1 MSGSNSQAIQSPPL
15 QLLLFRL
22 NRIGFAIDSAECQ
35 FWPNKQVHFY
45 KDSPPSEAGHP
56 TLFTNNVVYNP
67 FKECSKHATESH
79 ADEP

>member
-35 FWPNKQVHFY
+35 FWPNK
-45 KDSPPSEAGHP
+45 
-56 TLFTNNVVYNP
+56 
-67 FKECSKHATESH
+67 
-79 ADEP
+79 